1 MFVKPIKSL
10 TFTQRAQANVDS
22 LLPSA
27 QGVLQQDCFVC
38 LTRESLPIYLFMR
51 VQTNYTVIEKLLAA
65 LQTQNPSTIH
75 HTVQR
80 GVSRVQ
86 KIEWN
91 TNTWIDYLW
100 LPVACYIFSVI
111 LAPHNLGIRFCCLY
125 VVQFLLCVQKSSI
138 QINSEKVLSLQVS
151 LFPTLKAK
159 TDKR

>member
-1 MFVKPIKSL
+1 MRITSHLFIYEG
-10 TFTQRAQANVDS
+10 ANQLHSD
-22 LLPSA
+22 
-27 QGVLQQDCFVC
+27 
-38 LTRESLPIYLFMR
+38 R
-51 VQTNYTVIEKLLAA
+51 KAA
-65 LQTQNPSTIH
+65 GGTTDPRTQNPSTIH